1 VSEPVSIETRVSRNT
16 NDIEALYGLI
26 QGFEGR
32 TRVNFAKVNQRFD
45 DLDGKVDS
53 IVGRVDGLDG
63 KVGGIVGRVDGLD
76 SKVDGLDGKV
86 DGLDGKVDG
95 LIGRVD
101 GLEGKVDG
109 IAGQL
114 GEVLELLRKQN

>member
-32 TRVNFAKVNQRFD
+32 TRVSFAKVNQRFD
-45 DLDGKVDS
+45 DLDGKVD
-53 IVGRVDGLDG
+53 
-63 KVGGIVGRVDGLD
+63 GIVGRVDD
-76 SKVDGLDGKV
+76 LDGKV
-86 DGLDGKVDG
+86 DGIVGRVDDLDGKVDG

-101 GLEGKVDG
+101 GIEGKVDG
-109 IAGQL
+109 LAGQL
-114 GEVLELLRKQN
+114 SEVLELLRKQN

>member
-32 TRVNFAKVNQRFD
+32 TRVSFAKVNQRFD
-45 DLDGKVDS
+45 DLEGKVDGL
-53 IVGRVDGLDG
+53 VGRVDG
-63 KVGGIVGRVDGLD
+63 I
-76 SKVDGLDGKV
+76 
-86 DGLDGKVDG
+86 
-95 LIGRVD
+95 
-101 GLEGKVDG
+101 EGKVDG

>member
-1 VSEPVSIETRVSRNT
+1 MSIETRVSRNT

-45 DLDGKVDS
+45 DLEVKVDGL
-53 IVGRVDGLDG
+53 VGRVDGL
-63 KVGGIVGRVDGLD
+63 VGRVDGL
-76 SKVDGLDGKV
+76 V
-86 DGLDGKVDG
+86 
-95 LIGRVD
+95 GRVD
-101 GLEGKVDG
+101 GIEGKLDSLG
-109 IAGQL
+109 GQL

>member
-1 VSEPVSIETRVSRNT
+1 MSIETRVSRNT

-26 QGFEGR
+26 NVFEGR

-45 DLDGKVDS
+45 DLEGKVDGL
-53 IVGRVDGLDG
+53 VGRVDG
-63 KVGGIVGRVDGLD
+63 IE
-76 SKVDGLDGKV
+76 GKV
-86 DGLDGKVDG
+86 DGLVS
-95 LIGRVD
+95 RVD
-101 GLEGKVDG
+101 GIEGKVDG

>member
-1 VSEPVSIETRVSRNT
+1 MSEPVSIETRVSRNT

-45 DLDGKVDS
+45 DLEVKVDGL
-53 IVGRVDGLDG
+53 VGRVDGIEG
-63 KVGGIVGRVDGLD
+63 KLD
-76 SKVDGLDGKV
+76 SLG
-86 DGLDGKVDG
+86 
-95 LIGRVD
+95 
-101 GLEGKVDG
+101 
-109 IAGQL
+109 GQL

>member
-1 VSEPVSIETRVSRNT
+1 MSIETRVSRNT
-16 NDIEALYGLI
+16 NDIEALYDLI
-26 QGFEGR
+26 HVFEGR

-45 DLDGKVDS
+45 DLDGKVDGL
-53 IVGRVDGLDG
+53 VNRVDGLE
-63 KVGGIVGRVDGLD
+63 
-76 SKVDGLDGKV
+76 GKV
-86 DGLDGKVDG
+86 DGLV
-95 LIGRVD
+95 GRVD

>member
-16 NDIEALYGLI
+16 NDIEALYDLI
-26 QGFEGR
+26 HVFEGR

-45 DLDGKVDS
+45 DLE
-53 IVGRVDGLDG
+53 
-63 KVGGIVGRVDGLD
+63 
-76 SKVDGLDGKV
+76 GKV
-86 DGLDGKVDG
+86 DGLVSRVDGLEGKVDG
-95 LIGRVD
+95 LVSRVDGLEGKVDGLVSRVD

-109 IAGQL
+109 ISGQL

>member
-1 VSEPVSIETRVSRNT
+1 MSIETRVSRNT

-26 QGFEGR
+26 QEFAGR
-32 TRVNFAKVNQRFD
+32 TRANFAKVNQRFD
-45 DLDGKVDS
+45 DLE
-53 IVGRVDGLDG
+53 
-63 KVGGIVGRVDGLD
+63 
-76 SKVDGLDGKV
+76 GKV
-86 DGLDGKVDG
+86 DGLV
-95 LIGRVD
+95 GRVD

>member
-32 TRVNFAKVNQRFD
+32 TRVSFAKVNQRFD
-45 DLDGKVDS
+45 DLDGKV
-53 IVGRVDGLDG
+53 
-63 KVGGIVGRVDGLD
+63 GGIVGRVDGLEGR
-76 SKVDGLDGKV
+76 VDGLDGK
-86 DGLDGKVDG
+86 
-95 LIGRVD
+95 VD

>member
-26 QGFEGR
+26 QEFEGR
-32 TRVNFAKVNQRFD
+32 TRANFARVNQRFD
-45 DLDGKVDS
+45 DLE
-53 IVGRVDGLDG
+53 
-63 KVGGIVGRVDGLD
+63 
-76 SKVDGLDGKV
+76 GKV
-86 DGLDGKVDG
+86 DGLEGKVDG
-95 LIGRVD
+95 LAGKVD

-114 GEVLELLRKQN
+114 GEVLELLRKQS

>member
-1 VSEPVSIETRVSRNT
+1 VSVETRVSRNT

-32 TRVNFAKVNQRFD
+32 TRVSFAKVNQRFD
-45 DLDGKVDS
+45 DLEGKVDGL
-53 IVGRVDGLDG
+53 VGRVDG
-63 KVGGIVGRVDGLD
+63 I
-76 SKVDGLDGKV
+76 
-86 DGLDGKVDG
+86 
-95 LIGRVD
+95 
-101 GLEGKVDG
+101 EGKVDG

>member
-32 TRVNFAKVNQRFD
+32 TRVSFAKVNQRFD
-45 DLDGKVDS
+45 DLDGKVDGL
-53 IVGRVDGLDG
+53 VGRVDG
-63 KVGGIVGRVDGLD
+63 IE
-76 SKVDGLDGKV
+76 GKV
-86 DGLDGKVDG
+86 DGL
-95 LIGRVD
+95 
-101 GLEGKVDG
+101 
-109 IAGQL
+109 AGQL

>member
-32 TRVNFAKVNQRFD
+32 TRANFAKVNQRFD
-45 DLDGKVDS
+45 ALEVKVDGL
-53 IVGRVDGLDG
+53 VGRVDGL
-63 KVGGIVGRVDGLD
+63 VGRVDGL
-76 SKVDGLDGKV
+76 V
-86 DGLDGKVDG
+86 
-95 LIGRVD
+95 GRVD
-101 GLEGKVDG
+101 GLS
-109 IAGQL
+109 GQL